1 MFRENKIQS
10 EEYVKEIEMNT
21 VADGEEREVE
31 AAAATRKLRL
41 PERRKVETE
50 RLESL
55 IIVANF

>member
-1 MFRENKIQS
+1 M
-10 EEYVKEIEMNT
+10 KEIEMNT

-31 AAAATRKLRL
+31 AAAAIRKLWL
-41 PERRKVETE
+41 PERRRVETE

>member
-1 MFRENKIQS
+1 M
-10 EEYVKEIEMNT
+10 KEIEMNT